1 MLWAQLIYYILLLA
15 AIVNAVAAGIAVKN
29 GVRPRWFALE
39 SFGFGLIGIGMGLAV
54 IGFGPNPVVDS
65 IVLRTTISILFFLGG
80 VMWLVWGGFYFS
92 TIVRVKPKEDVDEDE
107 GEK

>member
-1 MLWAQLIYYILLLA
+1 
-15 AIVNAVAAGIAVKN
+15 
-29 GVRPRWFALE
+29 
-39 SFGFGLIGIGMGLAV
+39 
-54 IGFGPNPVVDS
+54 VDS